1 MGVPPTRRG
10 RLGDGRDGGFLGGLR
25 SPSGLSVAST
35 GRGRSEHRPHYSS
48 GLRPP
53 PGGGRPPPQG
63 PQAAAVSRTRD
74 AARRHV
80 PPPASPQ
87 PPPRFC
93 CPLCPAGPLVS
104 GWCAGPAREVTRR
117 GGGGL
122 GRGPWRRRAWG
133 ACLLLTSRG
142 SSRPS
147 GPHSSPPPHSHP
159 SAGRGLGH
167 PKDPLSG
174 VAQSSVRPVF
184 LPVYVTLLMAD
195 LRPYFGD
202 GGQRSAMRSARAGVW
217 PRGTVGILGAFW
229 GIRLD
234 QKPCRVTWR
243 ASGVPRGG
251 GVKSLDSLGSLLPTR
266 L

>member
-10 RLGDGRDGGFLGGLR
+10 RLGDGRDGGFLVGLR

-48 GLRPP
+48 GLRLP

-80 PPPASPQ
+80 PHPASPQ

-104 GWCAGPAREVTRR
+104 GWRAGPAREVTRR

-122 GRGPWRRRAWG
+122 GRGPWWRRAWG

-147 GPHSSPPPHSHP
+147 GPHSSQCSASCGRSGCDGPPPP
-159 SAGRGLGH
+159 SASFPPQCGQGAGPPQGPTLRGCTKLSQARFFTGLCH
-167 PKDPLSG
+167 DPH
-174 VAQSSVRPVF
+174 F
-184 LPVYVTLLMAD
+184 
-195 LRPYFGD
+195 
-202 GGQRSAMRSARAGVW
+202 
-217 PRGTVGILGAFW
+217 
-229 GIRLD
+229 
-234 QKPCRVTWR
+234 
-243 ASGVPRGG
+243 
-251 GVKSLDSLGSLLPTR
+251 
-266 L
+266 